1 MSALSARSPR
11 LYDPP
16 CGWLEADLVR
26 ARLDLPRSIDR
37 FLSRSNLLNA
47 YSIYPSLVGQL
58 EDGGISDVQRGG
70 KKDENEVEED
80 EKLVDPVLGRS

>member
-1 MSALSARSPR
+1 MSASP
-11 LYDPP
+11 LPSP
-16 CGWLEADLVR
+16 VVAGWKADLVR

-37 FLSRSNLLNA
+37 FLIHSNLLNA